1 MDTTSSSAALGGEGE
16 LSEQEV
22 LDWLSRRGFARAH
35 ASLVEETSSK
45 ALTHDNSPARASFA
59 CDGAAEVTTSG
70 GIPSSAELQAALRDT
85 VMEAL
90 SAYRDLA
97 RDENVFTLLEL
108 WDSQL
113 CSRYTARLAEHS
125 ETKCSSLERRAQ
137 VAEESNARLR
147 MHERE
152 LEAQLRETVA
162 LIAERLQT
170 LASAVDP
177 MRKEILLPLL
187 RSVAVL
193 GSSGT
198 VRAAARHMML
208 TLYKRPT
215 MEHRMTIV
223 QEWLRV
229 AQEAPSRTLEQELI
243 PELYTLVNAQVFE
256 RRLLAL
262 DCAASV
268 APLLRH
274 APQVR
279 YSLCQGLLR
288 PLCEDDTSAVRRE
301 LPRCL
306 SLLWGNAATTG
317 ATATTD
323 AHALAGSMPR
333 LSMVGGL
340 PSETSTLHS
349 PSAHTSAECSS
360 GAGFVPLSPTQKT
373 FFMELLVH
381 LATDSSSRTVRQV
394 AQTQLCEVLY
404 PTFLRDGV
412 LLTRFVPLLL
422 TVIEMEATQLL
433 LLKGPDKSVSSPA
446 ALGASIATASTVAGG
461 ERRKGASEESNAAVA
476 AALSLSNVMTL
487 IQLLHAALR
496 CVAAELLHSRET
508 EGHRDCCEDST
519 AQGTSSSLTS
529 AYVRVVLPFAYN
541 LLSLLLSKVR
551 FASHA
556 VGGGGGALSDSDA
569 STRLCGPLC
578 ALCATLASLVPLLG
592 AQAWQEVAHYLK
604 GSLTSSVQ
612 DGVHVAEVTE
622 STSTSAAS
630 LSAQLPP
637 QPLPLRSPP
646 DASLTRQGLER
657 GRLLFVFSF
666 FFFLCGDTVMLPKGG
681 ADATAADDATA
692 LEKTREITG
701 TGASSPHTAPPSES
715 FTPKRIQG
723 ESLRF
728 VAWSIS
734 LKSEDISCPR
744 SAHLMACVQ
753 CVAALAPFATESHE
767 VASGIS
773 GLVHFLVASPEVRQ
787 RMTAVVLAHD
797 TCAVLANER
806 LKVALLIEPLAP
818 LLEDSQPSVQEAA
831 LSGVL
836 SASVALTEPRAQ
848 EKAFRPVLRVADV
861 TGCTSRLTRCLLQQS
876 YQLIQSMP
884 AEPREAL
891 LYPQLS
897 VLMDRLAEQYVARV
911 SQEGL
916 PAAPVAASSSSV
928 TSALAEARNTPCEG
942 AVGDRRDVCAQDWE
956 ETMLVLQALLNSIVK
971 CAVVTPTL
979 VYRYLLPGIQQ
990 LSSDGVLSGCNPVV
1004 RSRWLRLQKNYFAFM
1019 ESNNANRLAA
1029 SGAAAAG
1036 GKPNVGKL
1044 LDRFKDELKRRL

>member
-16 LSEQEV
+16 LSEEEV

-35 ASLVEETSSK
+35 AALAEETSSK
-45 ALTHDNSPARASFA
+45 VLAHDDSPSRASFA

-70 GIPSSAELQAALRDT
+70 GIASSAELQAALRDA

-97 RDENVFTLLEL
+97 RDENVFTLLEV

-113 CSRYTARLAEHS
+113 CSRYAARLAEDS

-177 MRKEILLPLL
+177 IHKEILLPLL

-215 MEHRMTIV
+215 TEHRMSIV

-229 AQEAPSRTLEQELI
+229 AQEAALRTLEQELI

-262 DCAASV
+262 DCAAAV

-288 PLCEDDTSAVRRE
+288 PLSEDDTSAVRRE

-323 AHALAGSMPR
+323 AHALAGSTPR
-333 LSMVGGL
+333 LSVAGGL

-349 PSAHTSAECSS
+349 PSGHTSAECSS
-360 GAGFVPLSPTQKT
+360 GAGFVPLSLTQKT

-381 LATDSSSRTVRQV
+381 LATDSSSKTVRQV

-446 ALGASIATASTVAGG
+446 ALGASNAAASTVASG

-476 AALSLSNVMTL
+476 AALSLNNVMTL

-508 EGHRDCCEDST
+508 ECRRDCCEDST

-551 FASHA
+551 FVSHA
-556 VGGGGGALSDSDA
+556 AGGEGGALSDSDA

-592 AQAWQEVAHYLK
+592 AQAWQQVEHYLK
-604 GSLTSSVQ
+604 GSLTSTLQ

-622 STSTSAAS
+622 STSGSAA
-630 LSAQLPP
+630 LPSAPLPP
-637 QPLPLRSPP
+637 QPLPLGSPP
-646 DASLTRQGLER
+646 DASLTRQSLER

-666 FFFLCGDTVMLPKGG
+666 FLFLCGDAVMLPEGG

-701 TGASSPHTAPPSES
+701 TGASSPHTAQPSES

-728 VAWSIS
+728 VARSIS
-734 LKSEDISCPR
+734 LESEDISCPR

-767 VASGIS
+767 MASGIS

-797 TCAVLANER
+797 TCTVLANER

-848 EKAFRPVLRVADV
+848 EKAIRPVLRVAEV

-876 YQLIQSMP
+876 YQLILRMP

-911 SQEGL
+911 SQKGL

-928 TSALAEARNTPCEG
+928 TSAVAEARNTPCEG
-942 AVGDRRDVCAQDWE
+942 AVSDQRDVCAQDWE

-990 LSSDGVLSGCNPVV
+990 LSSDGVLSGCNPLL

-1036 GKPNVGKL
+1036 GKPNFGKL
-1044 LDRFKDELKRRL
+1044 VDRFKDELKRRL